1 MRIII
6 FGISGLIGNS
16 LFTYLSKDNNLKV
29 YGTSR
34 RNINFIQDN
43 ILYFE
48 WSSKNRIKDLNSII
62 NKCKPDLV
70 INCIGITK
78 HHQKKNKS
86 DYINLNSNLPHEI
99 ARVSNELNA
108 KFLQISTDCVFSGK
122 LGNYDELAIC
132 DSKEIYG
139 ISKFNGE
146 IIDNFNLTIRI
157 STLGREIGTK
167 NGLLEWFLNQEKR
180 CFGYKSA
187 FFSGITTYELS
198 QIIINYIIPNI
209 KLENLLA
216 VDKWVADEGIIIY
229 DDAIYDKT
237 TNQWVRKIKPTIPST
252 QVAYAEYKKIM
263 SVSQDRKT
271 GFVTISIIH
280 QSPDV
285 AKKWVELVIEHI
297 NASMRKESDALAS
310 RSIEFL
316 NQQANNSSIKESRD
330 AIYQLILS
338 QTHNLMTTAASES
351 YVFRVIDSA
360 IATEK
365 KISPSRALICIIGT
379 ILGSVIS
386 IILIFGLHFRR
397 AQYDTKF

>member
-48 WSSKNRIKDLNSII
+48 WSSKNRIKNLNSII

-209 KLENLLA
+209 NKLNGLYHISGEKINKFLLLNKLSK
-216 VDKWVADEGIIIY
+216 VYNK
-229 DDAIYDKT
+229 
-237 TNQWVRKIKPTIPST
+237 KIKIIPTTDLKIDRSLNSEKFQDIT
-252 QVAYAEYKKIM
+252 GYTKKNWDEM
-263 SVSQDRKT
+263 
-271 GFVTISIIH
+271 
-280 QSPDV
+280 
-285 AKKWVELVIEHI
+285 
-297 NASMRKESDALAS
+297 
-310 RSIEFL
+310 
-316 NQQANNSSIKESRD
+316 
-330 AIYQLILS
+330 LS
-338 QTHNLMTTAASES
+338 KN
-351 YVFRVIDSA
+351 YI
-360 IATEK
+360 
-365 KISPSRALICIIGT
+365 
-379 ILGSVIS
+379 
-386 IILIFGLHFRR
+386 
-397 AQYDTKF
+397 

>member
-1 MRIII
+1 MKILI

-34 RNINFIQDN
+34 RKINSIQDN
-43 ILYFE
+43 IFYFE
-48 WSSKNRIKDLNSII
+48 WSSKSRIKNLNSII
-62 NKCKPDLV
+62 KKCKPDLV

-78 HHQKKNKS
+78 HHQEKNKS

-108 KFLQISTDCVFSGK
+108 KFLQVSTDCVFSGK

-157 STLGREIGTK
+157 STLGREIETK

-209 KLENLLA
+209 NRLNGLYHMSGEKINKFLLLNKLSKVYN
-216 VDKWVADEGIIIY
+216 K
-229 DDAIYDKT
+229 
-237 TNQWVRKIKPTIPST
+237 KIKIIPTSDLKIDRSLNSEKFQHT
-252 QVAYAEYKKIM
+252 TGYTKKNWDDM
-263 SVSQDRKT
+263 
-271 GFVTISIIH
+271 
-280 QSPDV
+280 
-285 AKKWVELVIEHI
+285 
-297 NASMRKESDALAS
+297 
-310 RSIEFL
+310 
-316 NQQANNSSIKESRD
+316 
-330 AIYQLILS
+330 LS
-338 QTHNLMTTAASES
+338 KN
-351 YVFRVIDSA
+351 YI
-360 IATEK
+360 
-365 KISPSRALICIIGT
+365 
-379 ILGSVIS
+379 
-386 IILIFGLHFRR
+386 
-397 AQYDTKF
+397 

>member
-34 RNINFIQDN
+34 RNIDSIQDN
-43 ILYFE
+43 IFYFE
-48 WSSKNRIKDLNSII
+48 WSSKNRIKNLNSII

-78 HHQKKNKS
+78 HHQKKNKD

-99 ARVSNELNA
+99 AKVSNELNA
-108 KFLQISTDCVFSGK
+108 KFLQVSTDCVFSGK

-146 IIDNFNLTIRI
+146 VIDNFNLTIRI

-167 NGLLEWFLNQEKR
+167 NGLLEWFLNQEKK

-209 KLENLLA
+209 NKLNGLYHISGEKINKFLLLNKLSK
-216 VDKWVADEGIIIY
+216 VYNK
-229 DDAIYDKT
+229 
-237 TNQWVRKIKPTIPST
+237 KIKIIPTTDLKIDRSLNS
-252 QVAYAEYKKIM
+252 KKF
-263 SVSQDRKT
+263 QDIT
-271 GFVTISIIH
+271 GYM
-280 QSPDV
+280 
-285 AKKWVELVIEHI
+285 KKNWDD
-297 NASMRKESDALAS
+297 M
-310 RSIEFL
+310 
-316 NQQANNSSIKESRD
+316 
-330 AIYQLILS
+330 LS
-338 QTHNLMTTAASES
+338 KN
-351 YVFRVIDSA
+351 YI
-360 IATEK
+360 
-365 KISPSRALICIIGT
+365 
-379 ILGSVIS
+379 
-386 IILIFGLHFRR
+386 
-397 AQYDTKF
+397 

>member
-34 RNINFIQDN
+34 RNINSIQDN
-43 ILYFE
+43 IFYFE
-48 WSSKNRIKDLNSII
+48 WSSKNRIKNLNSII

-78 HHQKKNKS
+78 HHQKKNKD

-99 ARVSNELNA
+99 AKVSNELNA
-108 KFLQISTDCVFSGK
+108 KFLQVSTDCVFSGK

-146 IIDNFNLTIRI
+146 VIDNFNLTIRI

-167 NGLLEWFLNQEKR
+167 NGLLEWFLNQEKK

-209 KLENLLA
+209 NKLNGLYHISGEKINKFLLLNKLSK
-216 VDKWVADEGIIIY
+216 VYNK
-229 DDAIYDKT
+229 
-237 TNQWVRKIKPTIPST
+237 KIKIIPTTDLKIDRSLNS
-252 QVAYAEYKKIM
+252 KKF
-263 SVSQDRKT
+263 QDIT
-271 GFVTISIIH
+271 GYM
-280 QSPDV
+280 
-285 AKKWVELVIEHI
+285 KKNWDD
-297 NASMRKESDALAS
+297 M
-310 RSIEFL
+310 
-316 NQQANNSSIKESRD
+316 
-330 AIYQLILS
+330 LS
-338 QTHNLMTTAASES
+338 KN
-351 YVFRVIDSA
+351 YI
-360 IATEK
+360 
-365 KISPSRALICIIGT
+365 
-379 ILGSVIS
+379 
-386 IILIFGLHFRR
+386 
-397 AQYDTKF
+397 